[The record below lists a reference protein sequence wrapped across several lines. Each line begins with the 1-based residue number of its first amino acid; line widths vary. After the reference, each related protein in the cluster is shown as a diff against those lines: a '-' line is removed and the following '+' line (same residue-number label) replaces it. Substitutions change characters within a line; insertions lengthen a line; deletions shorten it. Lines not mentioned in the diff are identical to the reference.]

1 MRKIIAGLDVGSEN
15 IKLIV
20 AESIK
25 GRIHVLGVSCV
36 SSLGIKR
43 GFVVDPNAL
52 LSKLQEV
59 FSKCEDMLGLKVSKV
74 VISVPSDDTSFMMME
89 GSTSIHNDEHIIS
102 QNDVIRAM
110 QASTYNQIEENQ
122 EIVFLEPVS
131 FVIDDERTVKNPIG
145 QEGIKLTVKSLL
157 ATVPR
162 KNIYAIVKCLER
174 LGITVVDYTL
184 GAIGDYKEAEKP
196 MMREVAGAIINI
208 GYQTTTVA
216 IFHKGL
222 LTNISILN
230 VGAINVEHDLSY
242 MFGLQKS
249 DAKVVK
255 RTLASAH
262 KRGVSASVHKDF
274 TTKEG
279 KTVTIS
285 EYEASE
291 VASSRLEEILKLAKK
306 EINLLTKKEIHY
318 IMITGGVSEMA
329 NFSLLVE
336 EIFGHQAKI
345 INIRELGVR
354 SNIYSTALGLI
365 KYYDEKTRTQGV
377 DFSIFNDEEIEELS
391 NVNKRINFGENSILG
406 KLFGYFFDN

>member
-25 GRIHVLGVSCV
+25 GHIHVLAVSCIP
-36 SSLGIKR
+36 SLGIKR

-52 LSKLQEV
+52 LSKLQEA

-74 VISVPSDDTSFMMME
+74 VICVPSDDTSFMMME
-89 GSTSIHNDEHIIS
+89 GSTTIHNDEHIIG

-110 QASTYNQIEENQ
+110 QASTFNKIEEHQ

-131 FVIDDERTVKNPIG
+131 FLIDDERTVKNPVG

-196 MMREVAGAIINI
+196 MMHDVAGAIVNI

-222 LTNISILN
+222 LTNISTLN

-242 MFGLQKS
+242 IFGLQKS
-249 DAKVVK
+249 DAKIVK

-274 TTKEG
+274 TSKDG

-318 IMITGGVSEMA
+318 IMITGGVSEMT
-329 NFSLLVE
+329 NFSILLE
-336 EIFGHQAKI
+336 EVFGRSAKI
-345 INIRELGVR
+345 GTTKELGVR
-354 SNIYSTALGLI
+354 SNIYSTSVGLM
-365 KYYDEKTRTQGV
+365 KYYEDKYRNREQTLSV
-377 DFSIFNDEEIEELS
+377 LDEEEIKEMCTI
-391 NVNKRINFGENSILG
+391 NKKMSFGENSILG